1 MYLSRLI
8 GYNKRGFCGHYKMLL
23 SMKLRSTV
31 FAFLLT
37 ISGLHATD
45 IRQNHS
51 LGWKSIQYV
60 TLDESTKIPMI
71 RFEGAIFLR
80 EYEQLPLYSEAVP
93 LPVSSTE
100 VTAWIEN
107 PVYNI
112 APDGFESIN
121 GVEMV
126 KGDHDLMVQLS
137 YDRNRPFAVIMF
149 LPVRRNEYSGQYELL
164 VSFDLVVRAGE
175 GQAVSRSA
183 ESRYADQSVLA
194 SGNWYKIK
202 LEQTGIHRITYNDLQ
217 GMGINPANIDPR
229 NIRIYGNGGGMLPES
244 LAEFRHDDLVENNIF
259 VSGEADGRFDPQDY
273 ILFYGESPHKWA
285 YQPFSQAFWHYQ
297 NIYSDY
303 TYYFLTADLGPGRR
317 IPGQPSSSQP
327 PSVTVSKFT
336 DYAYHER
343 DLFNLVN
350 TGRVWYGEVF
360 DVTTAYDFNF
370 SFPNLDLTSQAYLR
384 GYVAAKSTAT
394 STFIFSHGAQEVIRA
409 SINGIP
415 SSSETFARP
424 FVGYNW
430 FTPSSQNIDIR
441 INYQK
446 TVANSMGW
454 LNFIELN
461 VIRHLVFSGGQM
473 SFRDPGAVAPGSI
486 AEFTL
491 GSAPQ
496 GVQVWNV
503 TDPTRSL
510 RLQTVPSGNNQ
521 VFRLPHD
528 TLQEFIAFDGSSY
541 FTVEFVEKIDNQN
554 LHGIGPKDMII
565 ISHSLFLEQSD
576 RLADFH
582 REHDNLSVLVTD
594 VKKVYNEFSSGAQ
607 DITAIRDFMK
617 MLYDKAPA
625 GQEPRYLLLF
635 GDASFDY
642 KDRIKDNSN
651 FVPTWEDNESLTI
664 VYSIATDD
672 YYGFL
677 DGPGDN
683 LLDIGIGRLP
693 VSTVE
698 QATVAVD
705 KVIHYA
711 TNSAA
716 VMKEWRNYLCFVADD
731 EDGNMHLNQ
740 AEQMA
745 SFLNNHYGEYNID
758 KIYVD
763 AFPQVST
770 PGGQR
775 APEVN
780 QAINNRIDK
789 GCLIMNYT
797 GHGGEVGWGHERFL
811 EIVDINSWTNYDRM
825 PIFITATCEFSRFDD
840 PERVSAGELVFLN
853 PNGGAIAMFTTA
865 RATFGGSNFNL
876 NTALFEIMFE
886 EGDQGYYRFGDLIR
900 IAKNKGGVVDND
912 KKFVLLGNPAL
923 RLAYP
928 QHEVVTT
935 RINGETTGEVPDTL
949 QALARVTIEG
959 EVVMNGRTAGEFNG
973 TLYTIVFDKPSVV
986 TTLGTD
992 PTSQVKNF
1000 ELQNNI
1006 LYKGKAQVTNGQF
1019 SFTFIVPKDIAYQY
1033 GFGKISYYA
1042 VNDQADA
1049 DAHGFYRNV
1058 VVGGFNLDA
1067 EPDETGPLI
1076 RLFMNDEYFVSGGVT
1091 DENPV
1096 MLAFV
1101 NDESG
1106 INTVGS
1112 GIGHDIVAVLDGN
1125 TDKPFILND
1134 FYEADLD
1141 SYTSG
1146 TIRFPFHNLPEGYH
1160 SLSLKV
1166 WDVFNNS
1173 GEAYI
1178 EFVVMLS
1185 DHFIIEELMNYPNP
1199 FMESTTFVFSHNQ
1212 PDSELDISLRVFSM
1226 AGRVV
1231 KTFERKML
1239 SGGYRTEP
1247 IYWDGRD
1254 DGGYPLS
1261 NGMYLYRIT
1270 VKNQSGQVA
1279 AKDGKLILLK

>member
-1 MYLSRLI
+1 MRQLIFALFFFFLSVGLFAGELRHNRSI
-8 GYNKRGFCGHYKMLL
+8 SWKAVHFVGTSQSGY
-23 SMKLRSTV
+23 
-31 FAFLLT
+31 
-37 ISGLHATD
+37 
-45 IRQNHS
+45 
-51 LGWKSIQYV
+51 
-60 TLDESTKIPMI
+60 IPMA
-71 RFEGAIFLR
+71 RFEGANYVR
-80 EYEQLPLYSEAVP
+80 EYGHLPIYTEAFP
-93 LPVSSTE
+93 LPPASAE
-100 VTAWIEN
+100 VIAWIEN
-107 PVYNI
+107 PVYDI
-112 APDGFESIN
+112 APYGFEKIE
-121 GVEMV
+121 GLDMV
-126 KGDHDLMVQLS
+126 QPDPEITVQLS
-137 YDRNRPFAVIMF
+137 YDRKKPVAVVTL
-149 LPVRRNEYSGQYELL
+149 LPVRKNNYSGELEIL
-164 VSFDLVVRAGE
+164 VSFDLVVHFTEEHSASRM
-175 GQAVSRSA
+175 AVPG
-183 ESRYADQSVLA
+183 YADQSVLA

-259 VSGEADGRFDPQDY
+259 VAGEADGRFDQQDY

-285 YQPFSQAFWHYQ
+285 YQPFSQAFWHNQ
-297 NIYSDY
+297 NIYSDH
-303 TYYFLTADLGPGRR
+303 TYYFLTVDPGPGKR
-317 IPGQPSSSQP
+317 IPEQPSSAQS
-327 PSVTVSKFT
+327 PSVMVSKFT

-360 DVTTAYDFNF
+360 DVTTTYDFNF
-370 SFPNLDLTSQAYLR
+370 NFPNLDLTSQAYLR
-384 GYVAAKSTAT
+384 GYVAAKSTSA
-394 STFIFSHGAQEVIRA
+394 SAFVFSHGSQEVIRA

-415 SSSETFARP
+415 STSETFARP
-424 FVGYNW
+424 YIGSNW
-430 FTPSSQNIDIR
+430 FTPSSSNINIR

-446 TVANSMGW
+446 TAANSMGW

-461 VIRHLVFSGGQM
+461 VIRNLVFSGGQM
-473 SFRDPGAVAPGSI
+473 AFRDPGAVSPGSI

-491 GSAPQ
+491 GGAPQ
-496 GVQVWNV
+496 GQGVQIWNV
-503 TDPTRSL
+503 TDPAQAL
-510 RLQTVPSGNNQ
+510 RVQTIQSGNSQ

-541 FTVEFVEKIDNQN
+541 FQVQFVDKVANQN
-554 LHGIGPKDMII
+554 LHATGPKDMII
-565 ISHSLFLEQSD
+565 ISHSLFLEQAN
-576 RLADFH
+576 RLANFH
-582 REHDNLSVLVTD
+582 MQHDGLSVLVTD
-594 VKKVYNEFSSGAQ
+594 VEKVYNEFSSGAQ

-617 MLYDKAPA
+617 MLYDKASP

-683 LLDIGIGRLP
+683 ILDIGIGRLP

-705 KVIHYA
+705 KNIHYA

-716 VMKEWRNYLCFVADD
+716 VMKEWRNYISFVADD

-745 SFLNNHYGEYNID
+745 SFLNSNYGVYNVD

-789 GCLIMNYT
+789 GCLVMNYT

-811 EIVDINSWTNYDRM
+811 EIIDINSWTNYDRM

-840 PERVSAGELVFLN
+840 PERVSAGEHVFLN
-853 PNGGAIAMFTTA
+853 PKGGSIAMFTAA

-886 EGDQGYYRFGDLIR
+886 EHEGGYYRFGDLIR

-923 RLAYP
+923 HLAYP
-928 QHEVVTT
+928 EYDVITT
-935 RINGETTGEVPDTL
+935 RINGEAAGEVPDTL
-949 QALARVTIEG
+949 QALARVTIDG
-959 EVVMNGRTAGEFNG
+959 EIVMNGRTAGEFNG
-973 TLYTIVFDKPSVV
+973 TLYSIVFDKPSQV

-992 PTSQVKNF
+992 PTSQLKTF

-1006 LYKGKAQVTNGQF
+1006 LYKGKAQITNGMF

-1042 VNDQADA
+1042 VNENSVN
-1049 DAHGFYRNV
+1049 DAHGYYRNI
-1058 VVGGFNLDA
+1058 VVGGFNLAA
-1067 EPDETGPLI
+1067 EPDETGPLV
-1076 RLFMNDEYFVSGGVT
+1076 RLFMNDDNFVSGGIT
-1091 DENPV
+1091 NENPF

-1112 GIGHDIVAVLDGN
+1112 GIGHDIVAILDGN

-1146 TIRFPFHNLPEGYH
+1146 TIRFPFHNLPEGRH
-1160 SLSLKV
+1160 TLSLKV

-1185 DHFIIEELMNYPNP
+1185 GRFVIEELMNYPNP
-1199 FMESTTFVFSHNQ
+1199 FFENTTFVFSHNQ
-1212 PDSELDISLRVFSM
+1212 PDSELDISLRIFSM
-1226 AGRVV
+1226 AGHVV
-1231 KTFERKML
+1231 KTFERKL
-1239 SGGYRTEP
+1239 VAGGYRTEP
-1247 IYWDGRD
+1247 IYWDGCD
-1254 DGGYPLS
+1254 EGGYPLS
-1261 NGMYLYRIT
+1261 QGIYLYKIM
-1270 VKNQSGQVA
+1270 VKNQTGQ
-1279 AKDGKLILLK
+1279 